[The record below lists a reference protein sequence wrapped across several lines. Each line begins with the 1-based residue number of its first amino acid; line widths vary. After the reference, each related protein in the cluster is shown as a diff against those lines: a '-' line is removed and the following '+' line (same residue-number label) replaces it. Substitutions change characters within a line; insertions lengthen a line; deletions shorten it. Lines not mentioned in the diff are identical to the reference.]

1 MGESRELFSY
11 CHILKYVRI
20 GKEGVQVSLLT
31 SLLIS
36 IESPTLYYAIILC
49 SFFLNS
55 KLNLQTYLK
64 DMTLIIINQ

>member
-11 CHILKYVRI
+11 CHKYVRI

-49 SFFLNS
+49 SFF
-55 KLNLQTYLK
+55 
-64 DMTLIIINQ
+64 